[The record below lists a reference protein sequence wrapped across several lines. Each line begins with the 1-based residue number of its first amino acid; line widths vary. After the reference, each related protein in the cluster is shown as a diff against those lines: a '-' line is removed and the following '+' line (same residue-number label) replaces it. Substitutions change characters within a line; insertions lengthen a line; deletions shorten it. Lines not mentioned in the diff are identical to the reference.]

1 MSGVSS
7 ILVDE
12 LYNALRSTATS
23 GVESDGELIA
33 KLDTVAGRTAA
44 ASDDADPSTLL
55 EEDAKQNKRPL
66 DDDEESIS
74 DVSDSEIEGYL
85 LTPEESEAKSA
96 IWHQWNKP
104 YLMEWA
110 IRDEQRKAKKRA
122 EDEAKRN
129 GTYKPRKRP
138 VHSTA
143 MGPADSALEA
153 TQMALSKKAR
163 SLSNRVNMSALEE
176 LFKT

>member
-33 KLDTVAGRTAA
+33 KLDTVAGRTTA
-44 ASDDADPSTLL
+44 ASDDADPTSLL

-74 DVSDSEIEGYL
+74 DVSDSEIEGY
-85 LTPEESEAKSA
+85 
-96 IWHQWNKP
+96 
-104 YLMEWA
+104 
-110 IRDEQRKAKKRA
+110 
-122 EDEAKRN
+122 
-129 GTYKPRKRP
+129 
-138 VHSTA
+138 
-143 MGPADSALEA
+143 
-153 TQMALSKKAR
+153 
-163 SLSNRVNMSALEE
+163 
-176 LFKT
+176 